1 MAHFHE
7 KITIFDINL
16 YKEYNIIAP
25 LFRIEAIRGCGC
37 TGSGNYYPQG
47 PVDAYVS
54 NIRAMCNELLAE
66 NARLKE
72 KSNIQK

>member
-1 MAHFHE
+1 M
-7 KITIFDINL
+7 
-16 YKEYNIIAP
+16 IAP
-25 LFRIEAIRGCGC
+25 LFRIEAIRG
-37 TGSGNYYPQG
+37 PM
-47 PVDAYVS
+47 DAYVS

>member
-1 MAHFHE
+1 M
-7 KITIFDINL
+7 
-16 YKEYNIIAP
+16 IAP

-66 NARLKE
+66 NARLKK

>member
-1 MAHFHE
+1 M
-7 KITIFDINL
+7 
-16 YKEYNIIAP
+16 IAP

-37 TGSGNYYPQG
+37 TVGGSYYPQG

-66 NARLKE
+66 NARLKK